1 MLRPVAAGGY
11 AVKLRLFPREEAYFD
26 LFEAAA
32 TNAVDSARVLRE
44 MVEDFTD
51 PKAKAAE
58 LVDLEHKG
66 DRVIQE
72 VVTRLNKSFV
82 TPFDREDIYTLANQ
96 LDDVVDAIEAVG
108 DMLVLHQVDAPIEP
122 VVAQSRLIE
131 QAAQAAAE
139 GVRAL
144 RDLDREVLDRCFRTV
159 NDLEDEGDRLY
170 RRARADL
177 YSFSDDLEHPTRYLV
192 LWKDIIE
199 QLEETMDGLE
209 DVADTIEQIVLKY
222 A

>member
-72 VVTRLNKSFV
+72 VVTRLNSSFV

-144 RDLDREVLDRCFRTV
+144 RDLDREVLDRCFKTV

>member
-32 TNAVDSARVLRE
+32 ANAVDSARVLRE

>member
-1 MLRPVAAGGY
+1 
-11 AVKLRLFPREEAYFD
+11 VKLRLFPREEAYFD

-32 TNAVDSARVLRE
+32 ANAVDSARVLRE

>member
-1 MLRPVAAGGY
+1 
-11 AVKLRLFPREEAYFD
+11 
-26 LFEAAA
+26 
-32 TNAVDSARVLRE
+32 
-44 MVEDFTD
+44 
-51 PKAKAAE
+51 
-58 LVDLEHKG
+58 
-66 DRVIQE
+66 
-72 VVTRLNKSFV
+72 V

-96 LDDVVDAIEAVG
+96 LDDVTDSIEAVG

-122 VVAQSRLIE
+122 VVTQARLVE
-131 QAAQAAAE
+131 RAARAAAA
-139 GVRAL
+139 GVSAL
-144 RDLDREVLDRCFRTV
+144 RDLDREALDRCFKTV
-159 NDLEDEGDRLY
+159 NELEDAGDRLY

-177 YSFSDDLEHPTRYLV
+177 YSFSEELEHPTRYLV

>member
-1 MLRPVAAGGY
+1 M
-11 AVKLRLFPREEAYFD
+11 KLRLFPREEAYFD

-32 TNAVDSARVLRE
+32 ANAVDSARVLRE

-144 RDLDREVLDRCFRTV
+144 RDLDREVLDRCFNTV
-159 NDLEDEGDRLY
+159 NELEDEGDRLY

>member
-1 MLRPVAAGGY
+1 M
-11 AVKLRLFPREEAYFD
+11 KLRLFPREEAYFD

-32 TNAVDSARVLRE
+32 ANAVDSARVLRE

-72 VVTRLNKSFV
+72 VVTRLNSSFV

-144 RDLDREVLDRCFRTV
+144 RDLDREALDRCFKTV
-159 NDLEDEGDRLY
+159 NELEDAGDRLY

-177 YSFSDDLEHPTRYLV
+177 YSFSEELEHPTRYLV

>member
-1 MLRPVAAGGY
+1 
-11 AVKLRLFPREEAYFD
+11 VKLRLFPREEAYFD

-32 TNAVDSARVLRE
+32 ANAVDSARVLRE

-72 VVTRLNKSFV
+72 VVTRLNSSFV

-144 RDLDREVLDRCFRTV
+144 RDLDREALDRCFKTV
-159 NDLEDEGDRLY
+159 NELEDAGDRLY

-177 YSFSDDLEHPTRYLV
+177 YSFSEELEHPTRYLV